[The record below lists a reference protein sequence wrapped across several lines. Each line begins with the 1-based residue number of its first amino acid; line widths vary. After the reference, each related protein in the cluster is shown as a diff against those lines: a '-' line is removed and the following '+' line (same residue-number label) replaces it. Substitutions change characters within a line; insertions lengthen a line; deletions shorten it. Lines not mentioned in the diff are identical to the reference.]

1 MKRVPVYL
9 SVEEMESLL
18 SAMDLVAETGEELE
32 KYETNLMERLAE
44 EIERNT
50 EPTGNNEEE

>member
-9 SVEEMESLL
+9 SVEEMKILREGLDVRGASSKEDGKIVNRL
-18 SAMDLVAETGEELE
+18 DEVLE
-32 KYETNLMERLAE
+32 E

-50 EPTGNNEEE
+50 EPTGNSDE

>member
-9 SVEEMESLL
+9 SVEEMRSLL

-50 EPTGNNEEE
+50 EPTGSSDE